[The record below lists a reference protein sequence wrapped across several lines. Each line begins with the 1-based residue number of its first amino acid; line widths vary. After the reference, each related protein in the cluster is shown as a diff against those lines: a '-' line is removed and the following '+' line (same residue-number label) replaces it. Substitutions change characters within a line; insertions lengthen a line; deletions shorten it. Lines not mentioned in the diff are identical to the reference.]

1 MRTYGVSGSLGS
13 SRSKP
18 GMMSISG
25 YSAGGSASVGKS
37 RDRIDYSEDFCC

>member
-18 GMMSISG
+18 GAMVVLGRTEIS
-25 YSAGGSASVGKS
+25 S
-37 RDRIDYSEDFCC
+37 RLTVWEIEMPLI